1 MERVFIAAWLSTC
14 KLLARP
20 VVFIVFKL
28 DTYDAGAMIIP
39 AALPVAGNVCI
50 LIQHYADALVSACA
64 TLLISQRSVL
74 RLFLL

>member
-20 VVFIVFKL
+20 VVFRVFKL
-28 DTYDAGAMIIP
+28 DTYAAGAMIIP

-50 LIQHYADALVSACA
+50 LIQHYADAPV
-64 TLLISQRSVL
+64 QRS
-74 RLFLL
+74 